1 MTIAT
6 KVTGDLKADIKT
18 LRSGVDAHEVGE
30 VSIGEWC
37 RQFVAKHG
45 DDGKKAY
52 LADCMEGK
60 KYADLSDDRKAY
72 YNRHQKRM
80 VRATALVKHNA
91 EIAGKSKAEIKA
103 LEDKAEKAS
112 KKAKQ
117 KRAADAKIKIIE
129 AVAESPKAVIKLC
142 DVQIAMLQKK
152 EKAPYDLPKAI
163 AGWTALKE
171 IYTVE
176 K

>member
-1 MTIAT
+1 MTTAT

-37 RQFVAKHG
+37 RQFIAKHG

-60 KYADLSDDRKAY
+60 KYADLSDERKRY
-72 YNRHQKRM
+72 YKKHQKRLN
-80 VRATALVKHNA
+80 RATALVKRDEA
-91 EIAGKSKAEIKA
+91 IAGLSKAEIKA
-103 LEDKAEKAS
+103 LDDKAEKVT

-117 KRAADAKIKIIE
+117 KRAADAKVKVI
-129 AVAESPKAVIKLC
+129 ASVAESPKAVIKLC
-142 DVQIAMLQKK
+142 DVQIAMLQQK
-152 EKAPYDLPKAI
+152 EKAPYDLIKAV
-163 AGWTALKE
+163 AAWSALKE
-171 IYTVE
+171 VYS

>member
-1 MTIAT
+1 MTTAT

-80 VRATALVKHNA
+80 VRATALVKRNA

-103 LEDKAEKAS
+103 LDDKAEKVT

-117 KRAADAKIKIIE
+117 KRAADAKVKVI
-129 AVAESPKAVIKLC
+129 ASVAESPKAVIKFAE
-142 DVQIAMLQKK
+142 VQIGLLQKK
-152 EKAPYDLPKAI
+152 EKAPFAIPKAI
-163 AGWTALKE
+163 AAWQAVVE
-171 IYTVE
+171 VYTV
-176 K
+176 KK